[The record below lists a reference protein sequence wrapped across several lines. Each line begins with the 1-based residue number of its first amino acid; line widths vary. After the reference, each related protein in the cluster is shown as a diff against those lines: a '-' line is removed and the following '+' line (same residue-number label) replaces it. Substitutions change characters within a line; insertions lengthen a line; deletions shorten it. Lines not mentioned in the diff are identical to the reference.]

1 MKVFIGAIT
10 LTVLYLLASASGSHH
25 HHKENKIKEQTAP
38 IITQPHMWASLE
50 GINFLDAEE
59 KIKSDRPELEVVK
72 LNQIYEG
79 TFHDYKDDRVRV
91 FVDDHD
97 SVVGFPTVG

>member
-50 GINFLDAEE
+50 GINFLEAEE

-72 LNQIYEG
+72 LNQ
-79 TFHDYKDDRVRV
+79 VRTGL
-91 FVDDHD
+91 
-97 SVVGFPTVG
+97 SSI